1 MHAGL
6 KSSVATVRLASD
18 NVLLKMQGNADM
30 RLDRNYLDGALDLN
44 VEEVNLHKLG
54 LVPRPL
60 KHPFAFTMGAEA
72 RHDSLKL
79 RLDAGDLNLRFRAH
93 STLKKLMEQSDK
105 FVSILTKQIDER
117 RLDHAALRQVLPSAG
132 MHLEAGNQNP
142 VSYFLA
148 ARVFPIMISN

>member
-1 MHAGL
+1 MASRKTVAALNASLEKLQYGHWDISGVEAHAGL

-30 RLDRNYLDGALDLN
+30 RLDRSYLDGALDLN

-105 FVSILTKQIDER
+105 FV
-117 RLDHAALRQVLPSAG
+117 V
-132 MHLEAGNQNP
+132 
-142 VSYFLA
+142 
-148 ARVFPIMISN
+148 RV